1 MGFIS
6 SKALRGIDRAS
17 EIAGQALP
25 FFVGA
30 PVGGAHFLFEQ
41 PADKL
46 GNRSVFVGGF
56 ATRPKGNLGIEA
68 DCEVLQHGISLAG
81 GPRKGRPGSLA
92 FAAITRRAWFL
103 RRVLRSSRPRR
114 C

>member
-46 GNRSVFVGGF
+46 GNRSVFVG
-56 ATRPKGNLGIEA
+56 AL
-68 DCEVLQHGISLAG
+68 
-81 GPRKGRPGSLA
+81 
-92 FAAITRRAWFL
+92 RRAQ
-103 RRVLRSSRPRR
+103 RATSGSRLIVTFSNTGLV
-114 C
+114 